1 MTAVFI
7 PRTLS
12 DGFDSTLSTT
22 AAAGIPNHKNVDW
35 KGLVGLIQAG
45 DLMGAQILPGQ
56 LRSAGALLSQ
66 VLTTFKDGDFAVPGE
81 GSKRQVSIRNLVDN
95 GKIQV
100 QVDRSLRLET
110 FLLFLFVFCF
120 LVFWPCLVKA

>member
-7 PRTLS
+7 PCTLS
-12 DGFDSTLSTT
+12 DGFDSTLSTM
-22 AAAGIPNHKNVDW
+22 AAAGIPNHENVDW
-35 KGLVGLIQAG
+35 KGLVGLIQAA

-66 VLTTFKDGDFAVPGE
+66 VLTTYKDGDFTVPGE
-81 GSKRQVSIRNLVDN
+81 GSKRQVSIRSLVDN

-100 QVDRSLRLET
+100 QVDHSLRLET

-120 LVFWPCLVKA
+120 LVFWPCLVKV

>member
-12 DGFDSTLSTT
+12 DGFDSTLSTI
-22 AAAGIPNHKNVDW
+22 AVAGIPNHKNVDW
-35 KGLVGLIQAG
+35 KGLVGLIQAA

-66 VLTTFKDGDFAVPGE
+66 VLTTFKDGDFTVPGE
-81 GSKRQVSIRNLVDN
+81 GSKRQVSVRSLVDN

-100 QVDRSLRLET
+100 QVDHSLQLET

-120 LVFWPCLVKA
+120 LVFWPCLVKV